1 MGGRKETEKDIKKQ
15 IRKENTAFHCGKYP
29 ASYYVAFKAQKLTQD
44 TQLHLHIKAQ
54 ASLCAERTVNGY
66 VRFMKHI
73 MS

>member
-1 MGGRKETEKDIKKQ
+1 MGGRKEREREINKQ

-54 ASLCAERTVNGY
+54 ASLCAEEQSMG
-66 VRFMKHI
+66 M
-73 MS
+73 